1 MIASGS
7 RCGLHFLKGSFIP
20 SLVTKLALAICIWL
34 TSRSVFI
41 LSVVQAP
48 DPMANENNAR
58 MKNSIGLDCFLPL
71 VQYWAVCL
79 MTSNYISGSL

>member
-20 SLVTKLALAICIWL
+20 SLVTKWVLAMCIWL

-41 LSVVQAP
+41 LSLVQAA
-48 DPMANENNAR
+48 DPKVNENNAR
-58 MKNSIGLDCFLPL
+58 MKNSIDLDCFLTIGAIL
-71 VQYWAVCL
+71 SR
-79 MTSNYISGSL
+79 MSDDK

>member
-7 RCGLHFLKGSFIP
+7 RCGLHFFKGSFIP
-20 SLVTKLALAICIWL
+20 LLVTKWAFAMCIWL

-41 LSVVQAP
+41 LSVVQAA

-58 MKNSIGLDCFLPL
+58 MKNSIGLDCFLTIGAIL
-71 VQYWAVCL
+71 GR
-79 MTSNYISGSL
+79 MSDDK

>member
-20 SLVTKLALAICIWL
+20 SLVTKWALAMCIWL

-41 LSVVQAP
+41 LSLVQAA
-48 DPMANENNAR
+48 DPKANENNAR
-58 MKNSIGLDCFLPL
+58 MKNSIDLDCFLTIGAIL
-71 VQYWAVCL
+71 VR
-79 MTSNYISGSL
+79 MSDDK